1 MDLQVPARR
10 TPPESVV
17 PMINV
22 VFLLLIF
29 FLMTA
34 TIAPP
39 EPFEVELPVS
49 ATEAP
54 SEVDQALY
62 VGSDGRMTWGE
73 HEGDAIFGPLSELNV
88 GGVDQ
93 PVLVVRADRRVEG
106 AVIARLLKRL
116 ASVGIINAQLV
127 AEAER

>member
-1 MDLQVPARR
+1 MEFHDPPRRARA
-10 TPPESVV
+10 ESVV

-39 EPFEVELPVS
+39 EPFEVDLPTS
-49 ATEAP
+49 AADDP

-62 VGSDGRMTWGE
+62 VSVDGALSWQGQTGE
-73 HEGDAIFGPLSELNV
+73 AIYPALAAAGIGRLDGPALIL
-88 GGVDQ
+88 
-93 PVLVVRADRRVEG
+93 RADKRVE
-106 AVIARLLKRL
+106 AVVIARLLKRL
-116 ASVGIINAQLV
+116 AGAGVVNAQLV
-127 AEAER
+127 AEALP